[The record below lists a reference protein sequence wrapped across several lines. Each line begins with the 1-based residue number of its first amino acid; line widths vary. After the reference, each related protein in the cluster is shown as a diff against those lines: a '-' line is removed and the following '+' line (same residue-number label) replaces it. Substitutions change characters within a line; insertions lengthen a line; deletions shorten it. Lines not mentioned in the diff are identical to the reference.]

1 MSWLKEVSFLDDWYY
16 EYTDWYVIFEH
27 GDMPWL
33 LSNLLQP
40 GFRHVWAVRWDG
52 FNWIAF
58 NPRLGATTIEILPF
72 GPKDKIQNVVNVTNC
87 SVIIHVNVR
96 QDHSRIRNPW
106 PTLFTCVEQMKGLL
120 GIGGIKT
127 WWIYRPYQLFK
138 YLLKESRYGTQIIPT
153 TATTTTTCQ
162 DEG

>member
-96 QDHSRIRNPW
+96 QNHSRIRNPW

-138 YLLKESRYGTQIIPT
+138 YLLKEPRYGTQIET
-153 TATTTTTCQ
+153 NTTTRTKSKDRC
-162 DEG
+162 

>member
-96 QDHSRIRNPW
+96 QNHSRIRNPW

-138 YLLKESRYGTQIIPT
+138 YLIKEPRYGAQTIS
-153 TATTTTTCQ
+153 TTTTTSSQ